1 MLSMIK
7 QPPNL
12 DQIVSG
18 KRSLSF
24 ALTLEILG
32 EALAHK
38 IYKKH
43 YWTCMKSLSH
53 FLALLE
59 KLMKSFSFVS
69 RLWNWVWAMG
79 QNLKIII
86 IIGLFKHDFTWLMKT
101 YLSLCIGLWK
111 NWII

>member
-43 YWTCMKSLSH
+43 Y
-53 FLALLE
+53 
-59 KLMKSFSFVS
+59 
-69 RLWNWVWAMG
+69 
-79 QNLKIII
+79 
-86 IIGLFKHDFTWLMKT
+86 
-101 YLSLCIGLWK
+101 
-111 NWII
+111 

>member
-24 ALTLEILG
+24 SLTLEILG

-38 IYKKH
+38 
-43 YWTCMKSLSH
+43 
-53 FLALLE
+53 
-59 KLMKSFSFVS
+59 
-69 RLWNWVWAMG
+69 
-79 QNLKIII
+79 NLKN
-86 IIGLFKHDFTWLMKT
+86 IIGH
-101 YLSLCIGLWK
+101 LWK
-111 NWII
+111 AYHIF